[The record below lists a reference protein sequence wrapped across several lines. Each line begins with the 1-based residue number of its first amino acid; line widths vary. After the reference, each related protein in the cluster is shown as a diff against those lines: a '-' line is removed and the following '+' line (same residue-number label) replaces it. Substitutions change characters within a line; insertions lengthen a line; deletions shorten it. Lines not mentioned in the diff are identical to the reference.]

1 MTTSEYA
8 PSPLEMLPDAVLE
21 DVLRHVAQVDHAS
34 LLQLARA
41 SPVIS
46 AFTVTIAIC
55 TAPMKWYPL
64 ELPRTRRNP
73 GVANLW
79 SHAIKGN
86 IIGHLGYA
94 RAGPTLDIYLI
105 WSKLDNDPNHRELW
119 MRFSVLG
126 PIPLKQLRSLCINT
140 LTMPLMAPVLPRAH
154 RVQVDLQELELAG
167 SILACLDALGGFPDR
182 VTHLTVFLGF
192 VDFDVVG
199 ATVGKSI
206 IRNLARLL
214 ASSRVKA
221 LRISLVD
228 APNDTDFDACVVDAV
243 ETLLVHG
250 MPPTVETLSIK
261 GFNFSLDGE
270 IPDRQRLIRVPWGR
284 ALRHLSLDLGN
295 GDGVFGSVLTRMLP
309 SLAESRLALEMLEL
323 FDMPVDSGPARDH
336 LLACI
341 RPTLTSFGLMIAN
354 SEDMLGAVHAVIKTL
369 ASTCPALRWLQL
381 ELPDMDDTL
390 SLGMIATFTLP
401 LLRKL
406 PLDHIGLVNFGLEAD
421 AESETEILFAALA
434 KHAPSLQSLNLTRN
448 QGINCAV
455 VETLLAMLPQLRW
468 LAVWYTGVKDAD
480 CDHLRRV
487 FPKVKV
493 LINPDALF

>member
-1 MTTSEYA
+1 MRTPEDA

-21 DVLRHVAQVDHAS
+21 DLLHHIAHVDHAS

-41 SPVIS
+41 SPVLY
-46 AFTVTIAIC
+46 AFAVTIAVR
-55 TAPMKWYPL
+55 TAPLKWYPL

-73 GVANLW
+73 SVANLW

-86 IIGHLGYA
+86 IVGHLGYA

-119 MRFSVLG
+119 TRFSVLG
-126 PIPLKQLRSLCINT
+126 PIPPKKLRSLRINT

-167 SILACLDALGGFPDR
+167 SILACLDTLGGFPDR
-182 VTHLTVFLGF
+182 VAHLAVDLGF

-199 ATVGKSI
+199 ATVGKAI
-206 IRNLARLL
+206 IRRLARLL
-214 ASSRVKA
+214 ASSRVKS
-221 LRISLVD
+221 LCISLVN
-228 APNDTDFDACVVDAV
+228 APNDSDFDAQVVDAV

-250 MPPTVETLSIK
+250 MPPTVEMLSIK

-270 IPDRQRLIRVPWGR
+270 IPNHQHLIRVPWGR
-284 ALRHLSLDLGN
+284 ALRHIKS
-295 GDGVFGSVLTRMLP
+295 
-309 SLAESRLALEMLEL
+309 ELALETLEL
-323 FDMPVDSGPARDH
+323 FDMPVDAGPARDH
-336 LLACI
+336 LLTCVQ
-341 RPTLTSFGLMIAN
+341 PTLTSFGLMMAN

-390 SLGMIATFTLP
+390 PLGMIATFTIP
-401 LLRKL
+401 LFHKL
-406 PLDHIGLVNFGLEAD
+406 PLDHVGLVNFGLVAS
-421 AESETEILFAALA
+421 AESETETLFAALA
-434 KHAPSLQSLNLTRN
+434 KHVPGLQSLNLTRN
-448 QGINCAV
+448 QGIDSAV

-468 LAVWYTGVKDAD
+468 LAVWYTGAKDAD
-480 CDHLRRV
+480 RDRLLHL

-493 LINPDALF
+493 LTSPDALS